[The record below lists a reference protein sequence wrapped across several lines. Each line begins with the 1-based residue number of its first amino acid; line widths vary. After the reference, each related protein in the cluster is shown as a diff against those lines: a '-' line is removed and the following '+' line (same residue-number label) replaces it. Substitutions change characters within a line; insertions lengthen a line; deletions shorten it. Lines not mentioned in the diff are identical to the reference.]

1 MPSTS
6 VGRPRDK
13 AGHGTNNSPG
23 NVITAGSGVNNNAL
37 FEKRLPE
44 VKRNAPLIGFR
55 DPSTST

>member
-13 AGHGTNNSPG
+13 PAHGYNSPS
-23 NVITAGSGVNNNAL
+23 NVITAGSGVTNNAL